1 MKTTLIAFAL
11 LLGFGLI
18 GCTEKSGSTQ
28 SDKKSFKSR
37 DGDDSSVAK
46 KDAGGKH
53 DGWWCDEHGL
63 PEAECWAC
71 SDKYCQKCKKEGD
84 WCEKHERPQS
94 QCFKCDPK
102 LKDEWA
108 KKYVAKFGKK
118 PPAFDDY

>member
-1 MKTTLIAFAL
+1 MKTTLMALAL
-11 LLGFGLI
+11 LLGIGLI
-18 GCTEKSGSTQ
+18 GCTEQ
-28 SDKKSFKSR
+28 SKDAPTEKKGNKAGK
-37 DGDDSSVAK
+37 DGEAK
-46 KDAGGKH
+46 KDGAPKH

-71 SDKYCQKCKKEGD
+71 SDAYSQKCMKAGD

-94 QCFKCDPK
+94 QCFKCNPK

-108 KKYVAKFGKK
+108 KKYEDKYGKK